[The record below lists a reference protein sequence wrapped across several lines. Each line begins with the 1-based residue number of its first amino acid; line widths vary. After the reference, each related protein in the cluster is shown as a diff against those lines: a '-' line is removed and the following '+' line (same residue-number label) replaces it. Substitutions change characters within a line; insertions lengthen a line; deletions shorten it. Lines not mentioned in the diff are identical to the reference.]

1 MHKPQYFNRNFL
13 LLWQGNLFSKLGD
26 ILYSIAIGIWVFDK
40 TGSTALMGLMSSIS
54 LFIAGFFSPLC
65 GAIADRKNRRNI
77 IVITDAL
84 RGIAMIILGILAING
99 KMEVWMVL
107 AVAALA
113 GFCNVFFSPAAATV
127 VSLILKP
134 QDLLAGQCF
143 VEGSN
148 SLVQMIAKAVSGG
161 LVVMFGVPTMILI
174 NGISF
179 LISAFSEIFIQVPKS
194 SIEKKKLNAGMIVQ
208 DMKEAF
214 IYVAN
219 RKGLLPL
226 MSAAFTLNLLG
237 SGLGSILYPFLLEKG
252 FTVTEYGWFLS
263 IESAAAFA
271 AVSLLSF
278 VKLKHKKSI
287 IMCTCMVL
295 TTILNIAMIIAKGF
309 LTVNIINLLAVF
321 FNVVFNSMLNAS
333 LILSIEEQKRGK
345 VLGMVISFSSLG
357 QAASS
362 LLYGCVAGILGSVNG
377 SLFITALTVIPT
389 VWFVFNRS
397 IISLLDEDPEKTI
410 AKA

>member
-26 ILYSIAIGIWVFDK
+26 VLYSIAIGIWVFDR

-65 GAIADRKNRRNI
+65 GAVVDRKNRRNI

-84 RGIAMIILGILAING
+84 RGIAMIILGMMAMNG

-113 GFCNVFFSPAAATV
+113 GFCNVFFSPAVSTV
-127 VSLILKP
+127 TSLILKP
-134 QDLLAGQCF
+134 QDLMAGQCF
-143 VEGSN
+143 MEGSN
-148 SLVQMIAKAVSGG
+148 SLVQMIAKALSGG
-161 LVVMFGVPTMILI
+161 LVVFFGVPVMILI
-174 NGISF
+174 NGVSF
-179 LISAFSEIFIQVPKS
+179 LLSAFSEIFIRVPKS
-194 SIEKKKLNAGMIVQ
+194 SIEKKKIDPSMIVQ

-214 IYVAN
+214 SYVAH

-226 MSAAFTLNLLG
+226 MSGAFMLNLLG

-252 FTVTEYGWFLS
+252 FTVAEYGWFMS

-271 AVSLLSF
+271 AVTLLSF
-278 VKLKHKKSI
+278 IKIKHRKSI
-287 IMCTCMVL
+287 VMGISMVI
-295 TTILNIAMIIAKGF
+295 TTVMNIAMIIANGF
-309 LTVNIINLLAVF
+309 ITVNVINMIAVF
-321 FNVVFNSMLNAS
+321 FNIIFNSMLNAS

-357 QAASS
+357 QALSS
-362 LLYGCVAGILGSVNG
+362 LLYGCVADIAGSVNG
-377 SLFITALTVIPT
+377 ALIITVFTVIPT

-397 IISLLDEDPEKTI
+397 IISLLDEDHQNSV
-410 AKA
+410 